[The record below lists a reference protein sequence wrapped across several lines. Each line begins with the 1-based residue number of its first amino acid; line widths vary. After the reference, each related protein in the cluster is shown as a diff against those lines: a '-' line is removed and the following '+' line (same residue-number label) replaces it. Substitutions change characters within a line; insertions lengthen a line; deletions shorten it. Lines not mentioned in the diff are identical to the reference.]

1 MTGSRALLSNVFLVS
16 ACAAALRA
24 WYDVTVVLPLALLH
38 LHLPSVNKGMC
49 AQVVKRMMCAFEGR
63 CKVLYGP
70 SALDR
75 AREARKQ
82 PAGAPAAARDKL
94 RAV

>member
-1 MTGSRALLSNVFLVS
+1 
-16 ACAAALRA
+16 
-24 WYDVTVVLPLALLH
+24 
-38 LHLPSVNKGMC
+38 
-49 AQVVKRMMCAFEGR
+49 MMCAFEGR

-82 PAGAPAAARDKL
+82 PAGDSAATRDKL